1 MSGGEEVEK
10 DWVQEVLNGT
20 PAEEVP
26 PDELF
31 GVYEGLIKQ
40 KDKEIAAGNVTVVKQ
55 IQNKMTE
62 VMDCIKTEKEK
73 EFLTGKGGD
82 TNRPET
88 ELLDSTLDQLIGG
101 KKLKPS
107 ETKLV
112 PYLIPVCARKKQECI
127 KNEDFRKAQNYEDVY
142 QYLYE
147 MHLKCKKDNTRVD
160 KWEHQRDL
168 YRRSVDALMKEEEK
182 RDQELAEFNQKYQ
195 EDLKV
200 FEENYQKQVDEFNK
214 SIPEELPAR
223 FIKRSNQYLNL
234 RQIEKS
240 LLSSKRYT
248 EAAEIKEQADKM
260 DIEESKVNRQNFDIY
275 NQQQRNKLAEEHEKQ
290 RLCLEEKAK
299 RQRQK
304 ILLTHT
310 ALIYNLR
317 LAVENNER
325 KLSDMDDN
333 FKSQPLSVP
342 KIRQKEIGDNIEQKD
357 GPFITQTGKS
367 FSTVST
373 QTVKRYKFQPYE

>member
-1 MSGGEEVEK
+1 MSGEEVEK
-10 DWVQEVLNGT
+10 DWLQEVLNGT
-20 PAEEVP
+20 PADEIP
-26 PDELF
+26 PEQLF

-40 KDKEIAAGNVTVVKQ
+40 KDAAIAAGNVTLVKQ
-55 IQNKMTE
+55 IQGKMTE
-62 VMDCIKTEKEK
+62 VMDCIKAEKEK
-73 EFLTGKGGD
+73 EFLQGKGGD
-82 TNRPET
+82 THRPEP
-88 ELLDSTLDQLIGG
+88 ELLDSTLDSLIAG

-107 ETKLV
+107 QAKLV
-112 PYLIPVCARKKQECI
+112 PYLIPVCASKKQECI
-127 KNEDFRKAQNYEDVY
+127 KNEDFRHAQNYEDVY

-160 KWEHQRDL
+160 KWEHQQDL
-168 YRRSVDALMKEEEK
+168 YRRSVDALTKEEQK
-182 RDQELAEFNQKYQ
+182 RDQELVEFNQKYLEEVKQ
-195 EDLKV
+195 
-200 FEENYQKQVDEFNK
+200 FEENYQQQVDAFNK

-223 FIKRSNQYLNL
+223 FVKRSQQYLNL

-275 NQQQRNKLAEEHEKQ
+275 NQQQRDKLAIEHEKQ
-290 RLCLEEKAK
+290 RSCLEEKAE

-310 ALIYNLR
+310 ALIENLK

-325 KLSDMDDN
+325 KLVDMDTN

-342 KIRQKEIGDNIEQKD
+342 KIRQKENPDSIEQKD
-357 GPFITQTGKS
+357 GPFITQTGKT

-373 QTVKRYKFQPYE
+373 QTVKRYKFPSDN